1 MLISHILV
9 SVTHK
14 IFLSSLLSSL
24 SLSILFCPHITVCLF
39 ASLLLSFSLSLYS
52 HLLSHCSLSVCCP
65 PPPLEDLHKIK
76 QRGGIERLKLHSV
89 RHVIQG
95 TDDGPYISR
104 EIFHLQVIHFTL
116 MCHSYYIIIKILF
129 IHSTVIDQY
138 WISFSKCHKRGP

>member
-39 ASLLLSFSLSLYS
+39 ASLLLSFSLSLSILICS
-52 HLLSHCSLSVCCP
+52 HIALCLSVA

-116 MCHSYYIIIKILF
+116 MCHSYHIIIKILF
-129 IHSTVIDQY
+129 I
-138 WISFSKCHKRGP
+138 